1 MSKSAQS
8 DTPTEGATSV
18 DVLCAQL
25 EFVCSPIHTIHEE
38 RKETCDKVTAKLR
51 ALERENA
58 ELRRQ
63 LAAIPEFHVDLKEHL
78 RHVGDA
84 NRRAETAEHQFA
96 ALRQHFDDACA
107 VVGLSKESSEPL
119 AAALERKLAEA
130 HKDAERYLKLS
141 IELEAALA
149 AGRKG

>member
-38 RKETCDKVTAKLR
+38 RQETCDKVTAKLR
-51 ALERENA
+51 TLERELA
-58 ELRRQ
+58 ERDSIIR
-63 LAAIPEFHVDLKEHL
+63 
-78 RHVGDA
+78 
-84 NRRAETAEHQFA
+84 
-96 ALRQHFDDACA
+96 
-107 VVGLSKESSEPL
+107 GLSDLLRKEGEEL
-119 AAALERKLAEA
+119 ATTVAHANGLTDLVRRLEAKLAEA

-141 IELEAALA
+141 IELEAVLA
-149 AGRKG
+149 AGGRDES